1 MDKLFLDTNII
12 LDLIEERAP
21 FYIHAQQI
29 FSKSDKNKIQLCTSS
44 LNFANLHFIITKKSS
59 KENAVKILLKLKTLI
74 EVLPLDDKVIHLA
87 LASDFRDFED
97 AIQFY
102 TAVENNI
109 SILITRNLKDFK
121 KTDISVMTAE
131 QYLGAGRILD

>member
-29 FSKSDKNKIQLCTSS
+29 FSKSNKNKIQLCTSS

-59 KENAVKILLKLKTLI
+59 KENAVKILLKLKTLSNI
-74 EVLPLDDKVIHLA
+74 VLKM
-87 LASDFRDFED
+87 
-97 AIQFY
+97 Q
-102 TAVENNI
+102 
-109 SILITRNLKDFK
+109 ITRCLRRKDV
-121 KTDISVMTAE
+121 S
-131 QYLGAGRILD
+131 